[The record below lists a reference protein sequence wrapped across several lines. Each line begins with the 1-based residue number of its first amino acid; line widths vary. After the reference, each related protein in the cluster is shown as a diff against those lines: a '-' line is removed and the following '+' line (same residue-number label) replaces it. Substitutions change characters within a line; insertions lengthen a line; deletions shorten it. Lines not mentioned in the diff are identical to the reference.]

1 MSGELST
8 QCRAFILENI
18 GSVVQLEALLLL
30 RRSGVAWTVQAL
42 ARELRVEPSGAL
54 EQLTTLWR
62 RGLLDRLENPERYA
76 YAPRTPAT
84 AACVDA
90 LAAAYED
97 RRVTVI
103 SLIYSRPQDTVRV
116 FADAFR
122 LRKDEDDG

>member
-1 MSGELST
+1 MSGEISD
-8 QCRAFILENI
+8 QCRAFILDNI

-30 RRSGVAWTVQAL
+30 RRSGTPSTVDAL
-42 ARELRVEPSGAL
+42 ARELRIEPNGAL
-54 EQLTTLWR
+54 EQLTMLWR
-62 RGLLDRLENPERYA
+62 RGLLERLDNPERDA
-76 YAPRTPAT
+76 YAPRTPAA

-90 LAAAYED
+90 LAAAYDD